1 MNDTNSDRLRTFFL
15 LLCCFAIVTKAL
27 AQSVRISGS
36 VFSNGHK
43 PLEGAIVT
51 LFPSSISTITDKKGH
66 FNFTQVPEN
75 AARLT
80 IRYAGYAVYEVK
92 LSLDKSS
99 IILSDIFL
107 YPEVKELQEVVI
119 TDHYESRR
127 KKEESLNIETVNS
140 SFIQRNLGGSLMQSL
155 QRLPGVKT
163 ISIGSGGSKPLIRGL
178 SFNQVIVVENGIKHE
193 GQQWGADHGL
203 EIDQYAVNRVEIIK
217 GPASFMYG
225 SDAIGG
231 AINIKPVPYPAKN
244 VIGGSIDFTG
254 KSNNEQFGGSFNLF
268 GRNEKWFFDT
278 RITAMDYGDYRVPTD
293 IVQVYNY
300 AVPLYKNHLR
310 NTAGR
315 ELDLHGS
322 IGYVTAQF
330 KSVFYVSNIYTK
342 SGFFANA
349 HGLEPRNVDTA
360 LHDKSSRD
368 IQLPFQEVTHTKIS
382 NTTSF
387 SAGIHKLE
395 TQLGFQQNFRREWS
409 HYVNHGY
416 MPPLYPEDMYA
427 PKDLE
432 RQYDKNVFSV
442 AVKDEFSAGQHQ
454 FTLGINGEQQQNAIN
469 GWSFLI
475 PAFKQSNAGLF
486 VYDKF
491 QLNDSWLFHDAIRL
505 DYGKIEMKPY
515 IDWFQSEVSEN
526 GQTSLQYLKRSEE
539 LTRTFSSFNWSAGV
553 NYTPGQWALKANLGT
568 SFRMPIAKELAS
580 NGVNYH
586 YFRFEKG
593 NPNLSAERSY
603 QLDLGAEWQENNW
616 SVQLSPF
623 FNYFPNYIYLNP
635 TSQHDIYYGAGN
647 QVFEYEQSKVM
658 RYGGE
663 LQIRYQFLRNLSGE
677 ILAEYLYSE
686 QLSGSKKGYTL
697 PFSPPA
703 SVLFGLSYNPEIKNL
718 KDTYFSLDYRY
729 TAQQNQIV
737 PPEKKTA
744 SSNVFSLALG
754 TKAKAGKQ
762 DFIISLQIQN
772 LFNTKYLNHTSF
784 YRLIELPEAG
794 RNIIL
799 SVKIPFLIHQNN
811 SYESN

>member
-1 MNDTNSDRLRTFFL
+1 MYKTKLNRFRIFCL
-15 LLCCFAIVTKAL
+15 LFCFAVVSKTA
-27 AQSVRISGS
+27 AQSVRVSGKVLS
-36 VFSNGHK
+36 SERGS
-43 PLEGAIVT
+43 LEGLTVIIQPGNLT
-51 LFPSSISTITDKKGH
+51 TITDKKGL
-66 FNFTQVPEN
+66 FYFTNIPKDSKS
-75 AARLT
+75 LT
-80 IRYAGYAVYEVK
+80 INYTGYLPYEMK
-92 LSLDKSS
+92 LSLKEGAV
-99 IILSDIFL
+99 LLPDIFL
-107 YPEVKELQEVVI
+107 KPDIKELQEVVI
-119 TDHYESRR
+119 TDHFGFRR

-155 QRLPGVKT
+155 QRIPGVKT

-178 SFNQVIVVENGIKHE
+178 SFNQVIVVENSIKHE

-217 GPASFMYG
+217 GPSSFMYG

-231 AINIKPVPYPAKN
+231 AVNIKPVPVPEQN
-244 VIGGSIDFTG
+244 TLGGSIDFTG
-254 KSNNEQFGGSFNLF
+254 KSNNEQFGGSINLF

-278 RITAMDYGDYRVPTD
+278 RMTVMYYGDYRVPTD
-293 IVQVYNY
+293 TVHVYNY
-300 AVPLYKNHLR
+300 AVPLYKNRLR

-315 ELDLHGS
+315 ELDLHAS
-322 IGYVTAQF
+322 TGYVSEEF
-330 KSVFYVSNIYTK
+330 KSVLYASNVYSK

-349 HGLEPRNVDTA
+349 HGLEPRNVDTE

-368 IQLPFQEVTHTKIS
+368 ILMPFQEVTHTKIS

-387 SAGIHKLE
+387 QAGNHQLE
-395 TQLGFQQNFRREWS
+395 TQLGFQKNFRREWS
-409 HYVNHGY
+409 HYVNHGF
-416 MPPLYPEDMYA
+416 MPPLYPDDMHA
-427 PKDLE
+427 PQHLE
-432 RQYDKNVFSV
+432 RQYDKEVFSI
-442 AVKDEFSAGQHQ
+442 AIKDEFSINKHQ
-454 FTLGINGEQQQNAIN
+454 ITVGMNGEKQQNTIN

-475 PAFKQSNAGLF
+475 PDFQQITAGLF
-486 VYDKF
+486 AYDKIRISD
-491 QLNDSWLFHDAIRL
+491 LWLLHGAVRL
-505 DYGKIEMKPY
+505 DYGKIEMEQY
-515 IDWFQSEVSEN
+515 NDWFLSEITEN
-526 GQTSLQYLKRSEE
+526 GQTTSQYLKRSDD
-539 LTRTFSSFNWSAGV
+539 LTKTFQSFNWSAGV
-553 NYTPGQWALKANLGT
+553 NYNPGKLTLKANLGT

-603 QLDLGAEWQENNW
+603 QLDLGLEWQENKW
-616 SVQLSPF
+616 SIQLSPF

-663 LQIRYQFLRNLSGE
+663 LQTRYQFLPVLSVE

-686 QLSGSKKGYTL
+686 QLSGNKKGYTL

-703 SVLFGLSYNPEIKNL
+703 SVLFGMTYSPAIKNL
-718 KDTYFSLDYRY
+718 RDTYFSIDYRY
-729 TAQQNQIV
+729 TATQNQIV

-744 SSNVFSLALG
+744 SSNVFNLALG
-754 TKAKAGKQ
+754 TKLKTGKQ
-762 DFIISLQIQN
+762 DFTISLQVQN

-784 YRLIELPEAG
+784 YRLIELPEAS

-799 SVKIPFLIHQNN
+799 SVKVPFLIPQ
-811 SYESN
+811 

>member
-66 FNFTQVPEN
+66 FFFAQVPEN
-75 AARLT
+75 ATRLT

-107 YPEVKELQEVVI
+107 HQEVKELQEVVI

-231 AINIKPVPYPAKN
+231 AVNIKPVPYPAKN
-244 VIGGSIDFTG
+244 VLGGSIDFTG
-254 KSNNEQFGGSFNLF
+254 KSNNDQFGGSFNLF

-278 RITAMDYGDYRVPTD
+278 RITAMDYSDYRVPTD
-293 IVQVYNY
+293 TVQVYNY

-432 RQYDKNVFSV
+432 RQYDKNVLSV

-454 FTLGINGEQQQNAIN
+454 FTLGINGEQQQNTIN

-491 QLNDSWLFHDAIRL
+491 QLNDSWLFHGAIRL
-505 DYGKIEMKPY
+505 DYGKIEMEPY
-515 IDWFQSEVSEN
+515 IDWFQSEVTEN

-553 NYTPGQWALKANLGT
+553 NYTPGQWTLKANLGT

-603 QLDLGAEWQENNW
+603 QLDLGAEWQEKNW

-663 LQIRYQFLRNLSGE
+663 LQMRCQFFRNLSGE